1 MLQHYFQTAIRHL
14 LKYKTQNLISI
25 VGLAVCLLCFS
36 ICMYCSRFFLSI
48 DQCFENHDHIADIV
62 LKSSNGEFFSG
73 TPATVFEQLQDIPLN
88 EVDIL
93 THIANADPRPYN
105 IEMKDG
111 KEYPFT
117 EMSTIEIDSC
127 FRQVFTPKIIAGSWD
142 VAVHTPNAIIMM
154 ESTARKVF
162 GENGDPIGKRMVL
175 TKKLMS
181 SPDATTS
188 SGGTV
193 YTIQAIIKDI
203 PQNNSLNFCNRID
216 LLVLNDSEGL
226 FQSESRK
233 FTTGCS
239 TFALL
244 HKGKSVQQLEDHLR
258 ELNLSSDAFPD
269 NTICATALGKGAYS
283 ATFSPYFISVTTALG
298 ILILLIGLLNF
309 FHFLTGSFL
318 NRSREYSLRKVLGS
332 SNHQL
337 LSQLFIQ
344 SALIIL
350 LAFLITFCLIELLA
364 PFFHLTLVVFTLE
377 IDKTSL
383 MKQCSEYLILIF
395 LLNLLICTLTVAYTH
410 RISIQEGI
418 KGNVRRMSKHFIRN
432 TMLCIQFFICWIFVT
447 LAASLY
453 LQTEKTTSTLFGTLS
468 KEEKECIL
476 SIPLNYTFMKNEEK
490 LAITERIAQH
500 SGVQEKLLS
509 NNNYAGG
516 ISITG
521 FQSEENN
528 RDSNINSSFIYA
540 APNFFHFM
548 NIPLLKGNNLQNNTE
563 MVIDD
568 VLEKRIPKPILG
580 NILYNFNGGYTV
592 KGITSSFITNVYF
605 QSESLFRSEGMAFL
619 PLKMEGPIEYCYIK
633 CLPAQVKA
641 VEEYAS
647 QVLRE
652 ALPYT
657 LSPQIS
663 TLQQDLEEIQ
673 GLESK
678 MKNIILFFAIVSVI
692 ITLLGVYSAITLDTE
707 HRCKEVAIRK
717 VNGAGLWQI
726 LYLFLRMYVR
736 ILIITAVIAFPLLYT
751 ILQLWK
757 QMYIVFF
764 DDGFC
769 FWICIFI
776 GIVLMTLLTV
786 IFRILKIAKI
796 NPVDIIKT
804 E

>member
-1 MLQHYFQTAIRHL
+1 MLQHYFQIAIRHL

-36 ICMYCSRFFLSI
+36 ICMYCSRFFLNI
-48 DQCFENHDHIADIV
+48 DQCFENQNRIADVI
-62 LKSSNGEFFSG
+62 LKSSSGEAYYG
-73 TPATVFEQLQDIPLN
+73 TPATVFEQLQNIPLN
-88 EVDIL
+88 EVEVL
-93 THIANADPRPYN
+93 THIANADSRPYN
-105 IEMKDG
+105 IEMEDD
-111 KEYPFT
+111 KEYPFS

-127 FRQVFTPKIIAGSWD
+127 FHQVFTPKIIAGSWD
-142 VAVHTPNAIIMM
+142 VSVHTPNAIIMM
-154 ESTARKVF
+154 ESTAHKVF
-162 GENGDPIGKRMVL
+162 GENGNPIGKRMVL
-175 TKKLMS
+175 TRKLMS
-181 SPDATTS
+181 SPDATPH

-233 FTTGCS
+233 FMTGCS

-244 HKGKSVQQLEDHLR
+244 RKGKSVQQLDDFFR
-258 ELNLSSDAFPD
+258 KLNLSNDAFPD
-269 NTICATALGKGAYS
+269 NIVCATALGKGIYS
-283 ATFSPYFISVTTALG
+283 STFIPYFVGVTTTLG
-298 ILILLIGLLNF
+298 TFILLIGLLNF
-309 FHFLTGSFL
+309 FHFLAGSFL
-318 NRSREYSLRKVLGS
+318 NRSREYSLRKVLGG
-332 SNHQL
+332 SNRQL

-350 LAFLITFCLIELLA
+350 LAFLINFCLIEILA
-364 PFFHLTLVVFTLE
+364 PFFHLTLVGFTLD

-383 MKQCSEYLILIF
+383 MRQCSEYLILIF
-395 LLNLLICTLTVAYTH
+395 LLNLLICILTVAYTH

-418 KGNVRRMSKHFIRN
+418 KGNVRRLSKHFIRN

-447 LAASLY
+447 LTASLY

-476 SIPLNYTFMKNEEK
+476 SIPLNYSFMKNEEK

-500 SGVQEKLLS
+500 SGVQERLLA
-509 NNNYAGG
+509 NDNYANGV
-516 ISITG
+516 SITG

-528 RDSNINSSFIYA
+528 RDSNVNSSFIYV

-548 NIPLLKGNNLQNNTE
+548 NISLLKGNILQNNTE
-563 MVIDD
+563 MVIDEI
-568 VLEKRIPKPILG
+568 LEKRISKPILS
-580 NILYNFNGGYTV
+580 NTLHNYDRSYTV

-605 QSESLFRSEGMAFL
+605 QSESVFRSEGMAFL
-619 PLKMEGPIEYCYIK
+619 PSKVENPIGYCYLK
-633 CLPAQVKA
+633 CLPAQIKA
-641 VEEYAS
+641 VEEYTL

-652 ALPYT
+652 TLPYT
-657 LSPQIS
+657 LSPTIS

-678 MKNIILFFAIVSVI
+678 MKNIILFFAIVSVV

-717 VNGAGLWQI
+717 VNGAGLRQI
-726 LYLFLRMYVR
+726 LHLFLRMYIW
-736 ILIITAVIAFPLLYT
+736 ILIITAVIAFPLLY
-751 ILQLWK
+751 IMLQLWK

-764 DDGFC
+764 DDGLS
-769 FWICIFI
+769 FWVCIFL
-776 GIVLMTLLTV
+776 GITLITLLTV

-796 NPVDIIKT
+796 NPADVIKT

>member
-1 MLQHYFQTAIRHL
+1 MLQHYFQIAIRHL
-14 LKYKTQNLISI
+14 LKHKTQNLISI

-154 ESTARKVF
+154 ESTAHKVF

-181 SPDATTS
+181 SPDATPN

-269 NTICATALGKGAYS
+269 NTIGATALGKGAYS

-395 LLNLLICTLTVAYTH
+395 LLNLLICTLTVAYTLSLIH
-410 RISIQEGI
+410 ISEPT
-418 KGNVRRMSKHFIRN
+418 R
-432 TMLCIQFFICWIFVT
+432 
-447 LAASLY
+447 
-453 LQTEKTTSTLFGTLS
+453 
-468 KEEKECIL
+468 
-476 SIPLNYTFMKNEEK
+476 
-490 LAITERIAQH
+490 
-500 SGVQEKLLS
+500 
-509 NNNYAGG
+509 
-516 ISITG
+516 
-521 FQSEENN
+521 
-528 RDSNINSSFIYA
+528 
-540 APNFFHFM
+540 
-548 NIPLLKGNNLQNNTE
+548 
-563 MVIDD
+563 
-568 VLEKRIPKPILG
+568 
-580 NILYNFNGGYTV
+580 
-592 KGITSSFITNVYF
+592 
-605 QSESLFRSEGMAFL
+605 
-619 PLKMEGPIEYCYIK
+619 
-633 CLPAQVKA
+633 
-641 VEEYAS
+641 
-647 QVLRE
+647 
-652 ALPYT
+652 PY
-657 LSPQIS
+657 
-663 TLQQDLEEIQ
+663 
-673 GLESK
+673 
-678 MKNIILFFAIVSVI
+678 
-692 ITLLGVYSAITLDTE
+692 
-707 HRCKEVAIRK
+707 
-717 VNGAGLWQI
+717 
-726 LYLFLRMYVR
+726 
-736 ILIITAVIAFPLLYT
+736 
-751 ILQLWK
+751 
-757 QMYIVFF
+757 
-764 DDGFC
+764 
-769 FWICIFI
+769 
-776 GIVLMTLLTV
+776 
-786 IFRILKIAKI
+786 
-796 NPVDIIKT
+796 
-804 E
+804 

>member
-1 MLQHYFQTAIRHL
+1 M
-14 LKYKTQNLISI
+14 
-25 VGLAVCLLCFS
+25 
-36 ICMYCSRFFLSI
+36 
-48 DQCFENHDHIADIV
+48 
-62 LKSSNGEFFSG
+62 
-73 TPATVFEQLQDIPLN
+73 
-88 EVDIL
+88 
-93 THIANADPRPYN
+93 
-105 IEMKDG
+105 
-111 KEYPFT
+111 
-117 EMSTIEIDSC
+117 
-127 FRQVFTPKIIAGSWD
+127 
-142 VAVHTPNAIIMM
+142 
-154 ESTARKVF
+154 
-162 GENGDPIGKRMVL
+162 
-175 TKKLMS
+175 
-181 SPDATTS
+181 
-188 SGGTV
+188 
-193 YTIQAIIKDI
+193 
-203 PQNNSLNFCNRID
+203 
-216 LLVLNDSEGL
+216 
-226 FQSESRK
+226 
-233 FTTGCS
+233 
-239 TFALL
+239 
-244 HKGKSVQQLEDHLR
+244 
-258 ELNLSSDAFPD
+258 
-269 NTICATALGKGAYS
+269 
-283 ATFSPYFISVTTALG
+283 
-298 ILILLIGLLNF
+298 
-309 FHFLTGSFL
+309 
-318 NRSREYSLRKVLGS
+318 
-332 SNHQL
+332 
-337 LSQLFIQ
+337 
-344 SALIIL
+344 
-350 LAFLITFCLIELLA
+350 
-364 PFFHLTLVVFTLE
+364 
-377 IDKTSL
+377 
-383 MKQCSEYLILIF
+383 
-395 LLNLLICTLTVAYTH
+395 
-410 RISIQEGI
+410 
-418 KGNVRRMSKHFIRN
+418 
-432 TMLCIQFFICWIFVT
+432 
-447 LAASLY
+447 
-453 LQTEKTTSTLFGTLS
+453 
-468 KEEKECIL
+468 
-476 SIPLNYTFMKNEEK
+476 
-490 LAITERIAQH
+490 
-500 SGVQEKLLS
+500 QEKLLS

>member
-1 MLQHYFQTAIRHL
+1 MLQHYFQIAIRHL

-181 SPDATTS
+181 SPDVTPN

-383 MKQCSEYLILIF
+383 MKQCSELSYTDISTEFAHLYTDCCIYPSHIHSRRDQRQCQTYEQTFYTEHYAVHSIF
-395 LLNLLICTLTVAYTH
+395 HLLD
-410 RISIQEGI
+410 
-418 KGNVRRMSKHFIRN
+418 IRH
-432 TMLCIQFFICWIFVT
+432 I
-447 LAASLY
+447 
-453 LQTEKTTSTLFGTLS
+453 G
-468 KEEKECIL
+468 
-476 SIPLNYTFMKNEEK
+476 SIPLSTN
-490 LAITERIAQH
+490 R
-500 SGVQEKLLS
+500 
-509 NNNYAGG
+509 
-516 ISITG
+516 
-521 FQSEENN
+521 ENN
-528 RDSNINSSFIYA
+528 LHAFWHSF
-540 APNFFHFM
+540 
-548 NIPLLKGNNLQNNTE
+548 
-563 MVIDD
+563 
-568 VLEKRIPKPILG
+568 KR
-580 NILYNFNGGYTV
+580 
-592 KGITSSFITNVYF
+592 
-605 QSESLFRSEGMAFL
+605 
-619 PLKMEGPIEYCYIK
+619 
-633 CLPAQVKA
+633 
-641 VEEYAS
+641 
-647 QVLRE
+647 RE
-652 ALPYT
+652 
-657 LSPQIS
+657 
-663 TLQQDLEEIQ
+663 
-673 GLESK
+673 
-678 MKNIILFFAIVSVI
+678 
-692 ITLLGVYSAITLDTE
+692 
-707 HRCKEVAIRK
+707 
-717 VNGAGLWQI
+717 
-726 LYLFLRMYVR
+726 RMYSQYSSE
-736 ILIITAVIAFPLLYT
+736 LHLHE
-751 ILQLWK
+751 K
-757 QMYIVFF
+757 
-764 DDGFC
+764 
-769 FWICIFI
+769 
-776 GIVLMTLLTV
+776 
-786 IFRILKIAKI
+786 
-796 NPVDIIKT
+796 
-804 E
+804 

>member
-1 MLQHYFQTAIRHL
+1 MLQHYFQIAICHL

-181 SPDATTS
+181 SPDATPN

-332 SNHQL
+332 SNYQL

-364 PFFHLTLVVFTLE
+364 PFFHLW
-377 IDKTSL
+377 
-383 MKQCSEYLILIF
+383 
-395 LLNLLICTLTVAYTH
+395 
-410 RISIQEGI
+410 G
-418 KGNVRRMSKHFIRN
+418 
-432 TMLCIQFFICWIFVT
+432 
-447 LAASLY
+447 
-453 LQTEKTTSTLFGTLS
+453 
-468 KEEKECIL
+468 
-476 SIPLNYTFMKNEEK
+476 
-490 LAITERIAQH
+490 TER
-500 SGVQEKLLS
+500 
-509 NNNYAGG
+509 
-516 ISITG
+516 
-521 FQSEENN
+521 
-528 RDSNINSSFIYA
+528 
-540 APNFFHFM
+540 
-548 NIPLLKGNNLQNNTE
+548 
-563 MVIDD
+563 
-568 VLEKRIPKPILG
+568 
-580 NILYNFNGGYTV
+580 
-592 KGITSSFITNVYF
+592 NVY
-605 QSESLFRSEGMAFL
+605 
-619 PLKMEGPIEYCYIK
+619 
-633 CLPAQVKA
+633 
-641 VEEYAS
+641 
-647 QVLRE
+647 
-652 ALPYT
+652 
-657 LSPQIS
+657 
-663 TLQQDLEEIQ
+663 
-673 GLESK
+673 
-678 MKNIILFFAIVSVI
+678 
-692 ITLLGVYSAITLDTE
+692 
-707 HRCKEVAIRK
+707 
-717 VNGAGLWQI
+717 
-726 LYLFLRMYVR
+726 
-736 ILIITAVIAFPLLYT
+736 
-751 ILQLWK
+751 
-757 QMYIVFF
+757 
-764 DDGFC
+764 
-769 FWICIFI
+769 
-776 GIVLMTLLTV
+776 
-786 IFRILKIAKI
+786 
-796 NPVDIIKT
+796 
-804 E
+804 